1 MAAEI
6 FHGRAQLLLDQ
17 STKGA
22 RLTGEGGSE
31 VGVRADDAAEEL
43 EAGYEELVEAA
54 REDVR
59 LGKDGGADA

>member
-1 MAAEI
+1 VAAQI

-17 STKGA
+17 STKG
-22 RLTGEGGSE
+22 RLIGEGGSE